1 MVLTDS
7 IETVPLRST
16 ADGRMIY
23 VGKSRVPLETVIE
36 AFHRGETP
44 ETIVSRF
51 PVLKLADVYLV
62 IGYYLNHRDEVDQYV
77 ERAEAERQHIQQ
89 ENEARFPA
97 EGLKERLLSR
107 RSEQE

>member
-1 MVLTDS
+1 MLADS
-7 IETVPLRST
+7 IEAVPLRII
-16 ADGRMIY
+16 AEGRMIY
-23 VGKSRVPLETVIE
+23 VGKSRVPLETVIN

-51 PVLKLADVYLV
+51 PALKLADVYLV
-62 IGYYLNHRDEVDQYV
+62 IGYYLNHRVEVDQYIK
-77 ERAEAERQHIQQ
+77 EAEAERQRIQQ